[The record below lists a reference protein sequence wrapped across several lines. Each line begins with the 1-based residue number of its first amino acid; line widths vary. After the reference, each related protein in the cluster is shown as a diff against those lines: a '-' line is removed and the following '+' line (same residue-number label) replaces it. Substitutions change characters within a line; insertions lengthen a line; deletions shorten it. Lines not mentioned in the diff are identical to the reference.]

1 MSQLDRLLFQGVF
14 LGSKHILTTHCTINC
29 ENALIEFMCKD
40 LQPISVV
47 DSPAFLK
54 LLSTLDTRYIQASR
68 STFSRVI
75 IPAKYISVKEIVL
88 ASLSTASHCTL
99 TTDL

>member
-1 MSQLDRLLFQGVF
+1 
-14 LGSKHILTTHCTINC
+14 
-29 ENALIEFMCKD
+29 MCKD
-40 LQPISVV
+40 LQPISVVV